1 MSDKITKLVRA
12 KADLDNDWWYAYNVL
27 EDMRAESSI
36 IHVYSK
42 MIDYFTYTVIKYIL
56 NNEDNENDTSYF
68 LLSGRFFLPIEMRNM
83 MRSLFAQK
91 YGTKFTKNMDS
102 IVKKY
107 VAEVTYTS
115 ARYQEG
121 YDLIERFVLEVIKP
135 MRAKSGQALP
145 KCIGGS
151 SHQQHHHAGAKR
163 GGHWNSRNEMGN
175 MWKGKTQV
183 ADQKE
188 VKPFIEE
195 LIDEVESLEKQA
207 GKLGAKASKG
217 STDNLSASE
226 VNVELE
232 KILEIVEK
240 SPQFKSDV
248 KITQKDI
255 SHKIETAIEDSYI
268 KGLEV
273 APSLLT
279 PSQSTLATKIRLRR
293 YFRQL
298 RMDLEQ
304 DWLTEKRSGK
314 VDLSRFMSTEHLGK
328 TDIFKRWKPNDE
340 DVASAECVILVDMS
354 GSMSGVMDSVSQIA
368 WLLKSELDNI
378 NVRTSVLGFANNCYK
393 LYTPNQKADRGQY
406 SAWASGGGTQP
417 IYTLK
422 QANKILTKTDRKNKV
437 VIARTDG
444 AWTNHDDEI
453 EEVKNLTKNCDSSNL
468 LFFGSFYSF
477 EDRGK
482 DEKVSFSHFDNLIKI
497 NKIEDTVKVAK
508 QLVADI
514 VNKVINQ

>member
-1 MSDKITKLVRA
+1 MHEDNEDRVFGDIEMQERHEDVQRESSRMKAIGNAFASTFTKVNRILSGQNEINVLMTEDNAGVNAPAWTDGEHVYLNKAYVNKSFSSIFNNAKIDFSQVAEVKGLNYHELAHIFYTPRMSDKITKLVRA

-279 PSQSTLATKIRLRR
+279 PSQSTLATKILIGHPHDIDR
-293 YFRQL
+293 
-298 RMDLEQ
+298 
-304 DWLTEKRSGK
+304 
-314 VDLSRFMSTEHLGK
+314 LGK
-328 TDIFKRWKPNDE
+328 
-340 DVASAECVILVDMS
+340 
-354 GSMSGVMDSVSQIA
+354 
-368 WLLKSELDNI
+368 
-378 NVRTSVLGFANNCYK
+378 
-393 LYTPNQKADRGQY
+393 
-406 SAWASGGGTQP
+406 
-417 IYTLK
+417 
-422 QANKILTKTDRKNKV
+422 LT
-437 VIARTDG
+437 
-444 AWTNHDDEI
+444 
-453 EEVKNLTKNCDSSNL
+453 
-468 LFFGSFYSF
+468 
-477 EDRGK
+477 
-482 DEKVSFSHFDNLIKI
+482 
-497 NKIEDTVKVAK
+497 
-508 QLVADI
+508 
-514 VNKVINQ
+514 